1 MNLNSRDT
9 NSRNY
14 EDTAFW
20 TGAGNVGTLGSHFT
34 QDYRGP
40 GFASRTGL
48 TSVMLMAHT
57 NGAMVSWATWD
68 VLSSHASQTL
78 RDLLLTGSD
87 LVLTGN
93 RVAHGGTMP
102 TRTNRRR
109 DSYGAPVRDSSG
121 IKLIGDIFLGSRSDV
136 ALVLNQDE
144 GFGSDGSGVNNDKR
158 RIGTTLLTG
167 ATSIDGHCYAGIGG
181 RHYDSSHNRWRIL
194 YESAPISPY
203 CPVQEVYGSASTMDQ
218 GQFQVWRISPGGYD
232 PYHSCNSGV
241 AFAGYPPA
249 TFYPIDFALFVRA
262 NA

>member
-78 RDLLLTGSD
+78 RDLLLTGPD

-102 TRTNRRR
+102 TSTNPPR
-109 DSYGAPVRDSSG
+109 SHGSPARDSSG
-121 IKLIGDIFLGSRSDV
+121 NQLIGDIFLGSRSDV

-167 ATSIDGHCYAGIGG
+167 ATSNQGHCYAGIGG
-181 RHYDSSHNRWRIL
+181 IHYDGGHGAWRIL

-203 CPVQEVYGSASTMDQ
+203 CPVREVYGSASTMDQ
-218 GQFQVWRISPGGYD
+218 GQFQVTSNRD
-232 PYHSCNSGV
+232 PYHSCGSR
-241 AFAGYPPA
+241 A

>member
-1 MNLNSRDT
+1 MNLNSRDA

-102 TRTNRRR
+102 TSTNPPN
-109 DSYGAPVRDSSG
+109 SYGSPARDSSG

-167 ATSIDGHCYAGIGG
+167 ATSNQGHCYAGIGG
-181 RHYDSSHNRWRIL
+181 IHYDGGHGAWRIL